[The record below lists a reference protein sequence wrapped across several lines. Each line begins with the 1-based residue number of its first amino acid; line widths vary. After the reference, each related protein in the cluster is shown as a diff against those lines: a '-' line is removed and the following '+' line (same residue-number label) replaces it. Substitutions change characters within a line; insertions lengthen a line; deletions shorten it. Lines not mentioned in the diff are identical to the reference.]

1 MKQKKQDVSTQQ
13 KEIAQEE
20 KIIEK
25 VVSIKRIAKVVK
37 GGRRF
42 SFSALVVVGDSQGSV
57 GYGFGKAKEVPEAI
71 RKGINYAKRNTTKVQ
86 MRDSTI
92 PHKVIGHFGA
102 STILLKPSTKG
113 TGVIAGGPM
122 RAIFEA
128 CGIKDIVTKSIGSNN
143 HLNVVKATFK
153 AFSQFKR

>member
-1 MKQKKQDVSTQQ
+1 MEQDNQST
-13 KEIAQEE
+13 QEE

-25 VVSIKRIAKVVK
+25 VVNIKRIAKVVK

-42 SFSALVVVGDSQGSV
+42 SFSALVIAGDLQGSV
-57 GYGFGKAKEVPEAI
+57 GYGFGKANEVPEAI
-71 RKGINYAKRNTTKVQ
+71 RKGINYAKKNMTKVQ

-113 TGVIAGGPM
+113 TGVIAGGPI

-143 HLNVVKATFK
+143 NLNVVKATFK
-153 AFSQFKR
+153 AFTQFKESRE